1 MENKIKYHIKGVRFV
16 KVFLDI
22 KKDYD
27 LTGEQAMLYGFL
39 YNWCMEMG
47 ESRFCGFSDEK
58 IADTLGVKIATHKRN
73 LKALLEKDLI
83 YIKNAGSRS
92 KKKGESR
99 EIYINDKI
107 FLDDEVAKQL
117 DEAERVKAENEQ
129 LKKQLKLMNERL
141 LALQEEQPTISYL
154 AKDLINTGYVS
165 KEEYMQHW
173 KDYNM
178 LLEQF
183 QQSVGFI
190 DFNHRL
196 KRVVRNCKNKNIYDK
211 VAYLR
216 GSLINNATDYHRVF
230 SMYEDIEIEE

>member
-1 MENKIKYHIKGVRFV
+1 MENK
-16 KVFLDI
+16 KVNFKMLGYVMVHLDI
-22 KKDYD
+22 KRDYE
-27 LTGEQAMLYGFL
+27 LTGEQAKIYGFL
-39 YNWCMEMG
+39 YNHC
-47 ESRFCGFSDEK
+47 
-58 IADTLGVKIATHKRN
+58 IN
-73 LKALLEKDLI
+73 LKGSATESGWCGLSNENIAEAIGITDKTV
-83 YIKNAGSRS
+83 SRS
-92 KKKGESR
+92 VKALK
-99 EIYINDKI
+99 DKELI
-107 FLDDEVAKQL
+107 IIENEGKRTRQISISPKPFYCEETQKAL
-117 DEAERVKAENEQ
+117 DEAEMIKAENEQ

-183 QQSVGFI
+183 QQAVGFM

-196 KRVVRNCKNKNIYDK
+196 KRVVRNCKNKDIYDK

-216 GSLINNATDYHRVF
+216 GSLINNATDYHKEI
-230 SMYEDIEIEE
+230 SMYEDIEI

>member
-1 MENKIKYHIKGVRFV
+1 MENK
-16 KVFLDI
+16 KVNFKMLGYVMVHLDI
-22 KKDYD
+22 KRDYE
-27 LTGEQAMLYGFL
+27 LTGEQSIVYGFL
-39 YNWCMEMG
+39 YNHC
-47 ESRFCGFSDEK
+47 
-58 IADTLGVKIATHKRN
+58 IN
-73 LKALLEKDLI
+73 LKGSTTESGWCGLSNEHIAEAIGITDKTV
-83 YIKNAGSRS
+83 SRS
-92 KKKGESR
+92 VKALK
-99 EIYINDKI
+99 DKELI
-107 FLDDEVAKQL
+107 IVENERHRTRRIALSPKPFYCEETQKAL

-141 LALQEEQPTISYL
+141 LALQEEEPTISYL

-196 KRVVRNCKNKNIYDK
+196 KRVVRNCKNKDIYDK

-216 GSLINNATDYHRVF
+216 GSLINNATDYHRVI
-230 SMYEDIEIEE
+230 SMYEDIEE